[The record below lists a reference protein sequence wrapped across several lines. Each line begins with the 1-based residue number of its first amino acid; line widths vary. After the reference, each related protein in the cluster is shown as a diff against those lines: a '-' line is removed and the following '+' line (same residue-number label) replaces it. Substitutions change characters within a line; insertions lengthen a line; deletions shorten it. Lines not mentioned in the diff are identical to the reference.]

1 MKNGF
6 LAAGVIAAVAFASGS
21 AFAEGDA
28 AAGEKVSK
36 KCIACHTFDEGG
48 ANKVGPNL
56 FGVYEG
62 PAAHK
67 EDYKYSDSYT
77 EMKEKGLTWTAENLA
92 GYLKDPKGFLVENS
106 GDAKAKTK
114 MTFKLTKDDDVENI
128 IAYLATLK

>member
-21 AFAEGDA
+21 AFADGDV

-36 KCIACHTFDEGG
+36 KCIACHTFDQGG

-56 FGVYEG
+56 FGVFEG

-67 EDYKYSDSYT
+67 EDYKYSESYPA
-77 EMKEKGLTWTAENLA
+77 MHEKGLTWTAENLT
-92 GYLKDPKGFLVENS
+92 GYLKDPKGFVQEQT
-106 GDAKAKTK
+106 GDPKAKSK
-114 MTFKLTKDDDVENI
+114 MTFKLTKDEDIANV
-128 IAYLATLK
+128 IAYLTTLK